1 MKNKPAGLPMSIERN
16 DEIHVELHEDKAW
29 HITRGRQRQ
38 HIDSYRLKDHA
49 MAYAR
54 AVAYGLHAELISH
67 DANGCVTR
75 HERASL
81 TYPVCL
87 E

>member
-1 MKNKPAGLPMSIERN
+1 MANRPAELPANIAH
-16 DEIHVELHEDKAW
+16 DEDVHVALAEDRAW
-29 HITRGRQRQ
+29 HITLGPQRL
-38 HIDSYRLKDHA
+38 HVGSYRLKDHA

-54 AVAYGLHAELISH
+54 AVAYGLHVELVSH
-67 DANGCVTR
+67 DIAGRATR

-81 TYPVCL
+81 TYPVRL

>member
-1 MKNKPAGLPMSIERN
+1 MTNRFAGLSTDIER
-16 DEIHVELHEDKAW
+16 DDDIHVELDASEAW
-29 HITRGRQRQ
+29 HVTRGSQRQ
-38 HIDSYRLKDHA
+38 HVDSYRFKHHA

-54 AVAYGLHAELISH
+54 AVAYGLHAELVSH
-67 DANGCVTR
+67 DPNGRVTR
-75 HERASL
+75 HARASL